1 MNLVIVE
8 SPAKAKTI
16 NKYLGDNYTVLASYG
31 HIRDL
36 PSKNG
41 SVDPENKFQMEWEI
55 DSFSKKYLK
64 EITDVAKD
72 SDKIILATD
81 PDREGEAIAW
91 HVKEFLDEKK
101 ILKDKKIE
109 RVVFNEIT
117 KKAVINGI
125 ENPRSLEGQLV
136 DAYMARRAL
145 DYLVGFN
152 ISPIL
157 WTKLP
162 GSKSAGRVQS
172 VALRL
177 LTERE
182 HEIEVFNPEEF
193 WTINVNFIT
202 SSKNILTSSISELNG
217 EKIEKFSFRNKED
230 VNNAIS
236 KIKEKKYSIK
246 DITSKIYTR
255 NPSGPFTTSTLQ
267 QSASSK
273 LGFGASRTMQIAQR
287 LYQGIEID
295 GDTKGLITYMR
306 TDGTNIS
313 KEAIPLFRKYIE
325 ENYGDDYLPEQANN
339 YSGKKAKNAQ
349 EAHEAIRPTEIKNSP
364 ESIKK
369 YLSTDQ
375 YKLYDLIWSRAL
387 SSQMQ
392 PAKFDRKTILITSE
406 DGKNILK
413 SSGSTVK
420 FDGFLKL
427 QKIDE
432 NDDEKILPE
441 VSKGPIEIKEFNDEQ
456 HFTQP
461 PPRFSEASL
470 VKKLEELGIGR
481 PSTYASIISVIS
493 NRGYADIVNKRF
505 FPTDR
510 GKLLSAFLEKL
521 FSRYVDYDFTAK
533 LEDQLDDITSGKENW
548 IKVLDQFWI
557 DFNKN
562 VLNVKEKRTREVLDL
577 LNDSL
582 GKLIFDTDENGK
594 IDRKCKLCQT
604 GELSLKNSF
613 RGGAFIGCS
622 GYPECKFTRPL
633 SKIKASQQV
642 NLAEPKLIGKN
653 DIGKDIY
660 LKNGRF
666 GPYLQYE
673 LSDEEIENIKK
684 PKTKTKK
691 KKKEESNFKNVSIPK
706 GLDIENVDLDKAK
719 YLCSLPKIIGKHPD
733 LDKDITI
740 NVGRFGPYL
749 KCDNK
754 SARLESIDELFN
766 IGLNRA
772 ITLISEAKP
781 GRISSSIIKDLGE
794 HPEDKKPV
802 RIMKGQYGPYIK
814 YKSLNATIPEEK
826 DPAELTMEEAL
837 ILIEKRKEYDRSK
850 KRKKKMKLLIFIIL
864 ILNLCLSTSFSAEK
878 KDCSKF
884 KKFSKNH
891 IACKASNLKAGTK
904 NTAGKIKNKTGNIL
918 KVTTG
923 IFKKN

>member
-16 NKYLGDNYTVLASYG
+16 NKYLGDKYTVLASYG

-41 SVDPENKFQMEWEI
+41 SVDPKDKFKMIWEV

-64 EITDVAKD
+64 EITDVAKK
-72 SDKIILATD
+72 STKIILATD

-91 HVKEFLDEKK
+91 HVKEYLDEKK
-101 ILKDKKIE
+101 VLKDKKIE

-117 KKAVINGI
+117 KKAVTNGI
-125 ENPRSLEGQLV
+125 ENPRNIESNLV

-182 HEIEVFNPEEF
+182 HQIEQFIPKEF
-193 WTINVNFIT
+193 WTLQIDFKTVKGDILNSNVIKINNNKIDKFYF
-202 SSKNILTSSISELNG
+202 KNKNEIN
-217 EKIEKFSFRNKED
+217 R
-230 VNNAIS
+230 AIDE
-236 KIKEKKYSIK
+236 IKTKKYEIT
-246 DITSKIYTR
+246 DIDSKIYTR
-255 NPSGPFTTSTLQ
+255 NPMGPFTTSMLQ
-267 QSASSK
+267 QTASSK

-287 LYQGIEID
+287 LYQGIDID
-295 GDTKGLITYMR
+295 GDTVGLITYMR

-313 KEAIPLFRKYIE
+313 KDAIGDFREYIKK
-325 ENYGDDYLPEQANN
+325 NYGNDYLPLTPNN

-349 EAHEAIRPTEIKNSP
+349 EAHEAIRPTDINRTPDKM
-364 ESIKK
+364 KK
-369 YLSTDQ
+369 SLSTDQ
-375 YKLYDLIWSRAL
+375 IKLYELIWSRAL
-387 SSQMQ
+387 SSQMEA
-392 PAKFDRKTILITSE
+392 AKFDRKTITISSQDKLNE
-406 DGKNILK
+406 FRC
-413 SSGSTVK
+413 SGSIIK
-420 FDGFLKL
+420 FDGYLKL
-427 QKIDE
+427 TKID
-432 NDDEKILPE
+432 NDEEEKILPN
-441 VSKGPIEIKEFNDEQ
+441 VKKGLVEASNFIDEQ

-461 PPRFSEASL
+461 PPRYSEASL

-493 NRGYADIVNKRF
+493 NRGYADIINKRF

-521 FSRYVDYDFTAK
+521 FSKYVDYGFTAG
-533 LEDQLDDITSGKENW
+533 LEEQLDDITSGKEEW
-548 IKVLDQFWI
+548 IKVLDNFWR
-557 DFNKN
+557 DFNTN

-577 LNDSL
+577 LNESL
-582 GKLIFDTDENGK
+582 GALIFESDENGS
-594 IDRKCKLCQT
+594 INRKCKLCET

-622 GYPECKFTRPL
+622 NYPECKFTRPL
-633 SKIKASQQV
+633 SKSKANEQIT
-642 NLAEPKLIGKN
+642 LAEPKLIGKN
-653 DIGKDIY
+653 NNGKDIY

-673 LSDEEIENIKK
+673 QLEEEIENKK
-684 PKTKTKK
+684 KTKRRKK
-691 KKKEESNFKNVSIPK
+691 SEGDNFKNVSIPK
-706 GLDIENVDLDKAK
+706 GIEINNIDLDKALF
-719 YLCSLPKIIGKHPD
+719 LCSLPKILGQHPENG
-733 LDKDITI
+733 KDITV
-740 NVGRFGPYL
+740 NSGRFGPYL
-749 KCDNK
+749 KCENK
-754 SARLESIDELFN
+754 SARLENVEELFT

-772 ITLISEAKP
+772 VSLIAEAKP
-781 GRISSSIIKDLGE
+781 GRISSSLIKDIGE

-802 RIMKGQYGPYIK
+802 RVMKGQYGPYIK

-826 DPAELTMEEAL
+826 DPTELTMEEAL
-837 ILIEKRKEYDRSK
+837 ILIEKRREYDRN
-850 KRKKKMKLLIFIIL
+850 KKKG
-864 ILNLCLSTSFSAEK
+864 K
-878 KDCSKF
+878 K
-884 KKFSKNH
+884 
-891 IACKASNLKAGTK
+891 
-904 NTAGKIKNKTGNIL
+904 
-918 KVTTG
+918 
-923 IFKKN
+923 

>member
-16 NKYLGDNYTVLASYG
+16 NKYLGTNYTVLASYG

-41 SVDPENKFQMEWEI
+41 SVDPEDKFKMIWEV

-64 EITDVAKD
+64 EIADVAKN
-72 SDKIILATD
+72 SEKIILATD

-91 HVKEFLDEKK
+91 HVKEYLDEKK
-101 ILKDKKIE
+101 LLKDKKIE

-117 KKAVINGI
+117 KKAVTNGI
-125 ENPRSLEGQLV
+125 ENPRNIEPNLV

-182 HEIEVFNPEEF
+182 HDIEQFKPEEF
-193 WTINVNFIT
+193 WTLNINFKT
-202 SSKNILTSSISELNG
+202 SKGDILNSNILLLND
-217 EKIEKFSFRNKED
+217 EKIEKFSFKNKED
-230 VNNAIS
+230 INQAIEVIKKS
-236 KIKEKKYSIK
+236 KYKIS
-246 DITSKIYTR
+246 DISSKIYSR
-255 NPSGPFTTSTLQ
+255 NPLGPFTTSTLQ
-267 QSASSK
+267 QTASSK

-287 LYQGIEID
+287 LYQGIDVE
-295 GDTKGLITYMR
+295 GDTVGLITYMR

-313 KEAIPLFRKYIE
+313 NDAVVDFRNFIQSS
-325 ENYGDDYLPEQANN
+325 YGDKYLPKEPNN

-349 EAHEAIRPTEIKNSP
+349 EAHEAIRPTDISRTP
-364 ESIKK
+364 DAMKK

-375 YKLYDLIWSRAL
+375 IKLYDLIWSRAL
-387 SSQMQ
+387 SSQMEA
-392 PAKFDRKTILITSE
+392 AKFDRKTITIVSDDNLNQF
-406 DGKNILK
+406 KC
-413 SSGSTVK
+413 SGSTIQ

-427 QKIDE
+427 TRIDDDE
-432 NDDEKILPE
+432 NEKILPDVNKDQ
-441 VSKGPIEIKEFNDEQ
+441 VSIDEFIDEQ

-461 PPRFSEASL
+461 PPRYSEASL

-493 NRGYADIVNKRF
+493 NRGYAEIINKRF

-521 FSRYVDYDFTAK
+521 FSKYVDYGFTAG
-533 LEDQLDDITSGKENW
+533 LEEQLDDITSGKEEW
-548 IKVLDQFWI
+548 IKVLDNFWK
-557 DFNKN
+557 DFNLN
-562 VLNVKEKRTREVLDL
+562 VSNVKEKRTREVLDL
-577 LNDSL
+577 LNESL
-582 GKLIFDTDENGK
+582 GELIFEADKEGK
-594 IDRKCKLCQT
+594 INRKCKLCDT

-622 GYPECKFTRPL
+622 NYPECKFTRPL
-633 SKIKASQQV
+633 SKAKANDQIA
-642 NLAEPKLIGKN
+642 LAEPKLIGQN
-653 DIGKDIY
+653 ENGKDIY

-673 LSDEEIENIKK
+673 KIVDELNDKK
-684 PKTKTKK
+684 KR
-691 KKKEESNFKNVSIPK
+691 KKKENDNLKNVSIPK
-706 GLDIENVDLDKAK
+706 GIEIDQIDLEKAK
-719 YLCSLPKIIGKHPD
+719 YLCSLPKVIGQHPD
-733 LDKDITI
+733 NGKDITI
-740 NVGRFGPYL
+740 NSGRFGPYL

-754 SARLESIDELFN
+754 SARLENVDELFT

-772 ITLISEAKP
+772 ITLIAEAKP
-781 GRISSSIIKDLGE
+781 GRISSSLIKDLGE
-794 HPEDKKPV
+794 HPDDKKPV

-826 DPAELTMEEAL
+826 DPTEITMEEAL
-837 ILIEKRKEYDRSK
+837 ILIEKRKEYDKS
-850 KRKKKMKLLIFIIL
+850 KRKGKK
-864 ILNLCLSTSFSAEK
+864 
-878 KDCSKF
+878 
-884 KKFSKNH
+884 
-891 IACKASNLKAGTK
+891 
-904 NTAGKIKNKTGNIL
+904 
-918 KVTTG
+918 
-923 IFKKN
+923 

>member
-16 NKYLGDNYTVLASYG
+16 NKYLGSDYTVLASYG

-41 SVDPENKFQMEWEI
+41 SVDPENKFKMIWEI

-64 EITDVAKD
+64 EITDSAKN

-91 HVKEFLDEKK
+91 HVREFLEEKK
-101 ILKDKKIE
+101 LLKDKKVE

-117 KKAVINGI
+117 KKAVTNGI
-125 ENPRSLEGQLV
+125 ENPREIEPHLV

-182 HEIEVFNPEEF
+182 HEIEIFKPDEF
-193 WTINVNFIT
+193 WTLNVIFEDKNNSKIT
-202 SSKNILTSSISELNG
+202 SNINLIDG
-217 EKIEKFSFRNKED
+217 KKIEKFSFKNKD
-230 VNNAIS
+230 DINVAI
-236 KIKEKKYSIK
+236 KQIQNKNYSIT
-246 DITSKIYTR
+246 DISSKVYTR

-267 QSASSK
+267 QTASSK

-287 LYQGIEID
+287 LYQGIDID
-295 GDTKGLITYMR
+295 GDTIGLITYMR

-313 KEAIPLFRKYIE
+313 KDAIDNFRNYIN
-325 ENYGDDYLPEQANN
+325 ENYGKEYLPSAPLN

-349 EAHEAIRPTEIKNSP
+349 EAHEAIRPTEITRNPDSL
-364 ESIKK
+364 KK

-375 YKLYDLIWSRAL
+375 YKLYNLIWSRAL
-387 SSQMQ
+387 SSQMES
-392 PAKFDRKTILITSE
+392 AKFDRKTITINSDDNL
-406 DGKNILK
+406 NIFK
-413 SSGSTVK
+413 ASGSVLK
-420 FDGFLKL
+420 FDGFLRL
-427 QKIDE
+427 TSSDDDNE
-432 NDDEKILPE
+432 NEKILPN
-441 VSKGPIEIKEFNDEQ
+441 VKKGDVKINEFIDEQ

-461 PPRFSEASL
+461 PPRYSEASL

-481 PSTYASIISVIS
+481 PSTYASIISVIA
-493 NRGYADIVNKRF
+493 NRGYADIENKRF

-521 FSRYVDYDFTAK
+521 FTKYVDYDFTAK

-548 IKVLDQFWI
+548 IHVLEQFWK
-557 DFNKN
+557 DFNLN
-562 VLNVKEKRTREVLDL
+562 VSNVKEKRTREVLDL
-577 LNDSL
+577 LNERL
-582 GKLIFDTDENGK
+582 GSLIFEVDKDGN
-594 IDRKCKLCQT
+594 IDRKCQLCDNGQ
-604 GELSLKNSF
+604 LSLKNSF
-613 RGGAFIGCS
+613 RGGAFIGCTN
-622 GYPECKFTRPL
+622 YPECKFTRPL
-633 SKIKASQQV
+633 SKSKAAQQLV
-642 NLAEPKLIGKN
+642 LAEPKLIGKN
-653 DIGKDIY
+653 DNGKEIF

-666 GPYLQYE
+666 GPYLQFE
-673 LSDEEIENIKK
+673 KEKIEEEIKSKK
-684 PKTKTKK
+684 RKKTKK
-691 KKKEESNFKNVSIPK
+691 KDDNLKNVSIPK
-706 GLDIENVDLDKAK
+706 GIDFKNIDIDKAK
-719 YLCSLPKIIGKHPD
+719 FLCSLPISLGKNPD
-733 LDKDITI
+733 NDKDITL

-749 KCDNK
+749 KCENK
-754 SARLESIDELFN
+754 SARLENVEELFS

-772 ITLISEAKP
+772 VTLIAEAKP
-781 GRISSSIIKDLGE
+781 GRISSSLIKDLGE

-802 RIMKGQYGPYIK
+802 RVMKGQYGPYIK

-826 DPAELTMEEAL
+826 DPTELTMEEAL
-837 ILIEKRKEYDRSK
+837 ILIEKRKEYDKTKKSK
-850 KRKKKMKLLIFIIL
+850 KRKAK
-864 ILNLCLSTSFSAEK
+864 
-878 KDCSKF
+878 
-884 KKFSKNH
+884 
-891 IACKASNLKAGTK
+891 
-904 NTAGKIKNKTGNIL
+904 
-918 KVTTG
+918 
-923 IFKKN
+923 

>member
-41 SVDPENKFQMEWEI
+41 SVDPENKFKMIWEI

-64 EITDVAKD
+64 EISEFAKK
-72 SDKIILATD
+72 SKKIILATD

-91 HVKEFLDEKK
+91 HVKEYLDEKK
-101 ILKDKKIE
+101 IIKDKIVE

-117 KKAVINGI
+117 KKAVSNGI
-125 ENPRSLEGQLV
+125 ENPRKIETQLV

-182 HEIEVFNPEEF
+182 HEIEVFKPDEF
-193 WTINVNFIT
+193 WSLNIIFSNQKKIEIT
-202 SSKNILTSSISELNG
+202 SSPYQIDNK
-217 EKIEKFSFRNKED
+217 KIEKFSFKNKED
-230 VNNAIS
+230 IIKTTNYLKNKSFEITDIS
-236 KIKEKKYSIK
+236 SKTYS
-246 DITSKIYTR
+246 R
-255 NPSGPFTTSTLQ
+255 NPQGPFTTSTLQ
-267 QSASSK
+267 QTSSSK
-273 LGFGASRTMQIAQR
+273 LGFSASRTMQIAQR
-287 LYQGIEID
+287 LYQGIDID
-295 GDTKGLITYMR
+295 GESVGLITYMR

-313 KEAIPLFRKYIE
+313 KDAIEFFRNKIK
-325 ENYGDDYLPEQANN
+325 DDYGIEYLPDNPISYE
-339 YSGKKAKNAQ
+339 GKKAKNAQ
-349 EAHEAIRPTEIKNSP
+349 EAHEAIRPTDINRTP
-364 ESIKK
+364 EKIKK

-375 YKLYDLIWSRAL
+375 EKLYNLIWSRAL
-387 SSQMQ
+387 SSQMSQ
-392 PAKFDRKTILITSE
+392 AKFDRTTISIISK
-406 DGKNILK
+406 DKKDILK
-413 SSGSTVK
+413 TSGSVLK
-420 FDGFLKL
+420 FDGYLKVY
-427 QKIDE
+427 KNEDR
-432 NDDEKILPE
+432 NDDEKILPNFE
-441 VSKGPIEIKEFNDEQ
+441 IGDVSIIDFKDEQ

-461 PPRFSEASL
+461 PPRYSEASL

-493 NRGYADIVNKRF
+493 NRGYAEIVNKRF
-505 FPTDR
+505 FPSDR

-521 FSRYVDYDFTAK
+521 FTKYVDYDFTAN
-533 LEDQLDDITSGKENW
+533 LENQLDEITSGKENW
-548 IKVLDQFWI
+548 IKVLNNFWK
-557 DFNKN
+557 DFNGN
-562 VLNVKEKRTREVLDL
+562 VLDVKEKRTREVLDL
-577 LNDSL
+577 LNESL
-582 GKLIFDTDENGK
+582 GSLIFDVDNNGK
-594 IDRKCKLCQT
+594 VNRECTLCT
-604 GELSLKNSF
+604 DGELSLKNSF

-622 GYPECKFTRPL
+622 NYPECKFTRPL
-633 SKIKASQQV
+633 SKIKAAQQL
-642 NLAEPKLIGKN
+642 NLSEPKLLGKRDN
-653 DIGKDIY
+653 GVDIL

-673 LSDEEIENIKK
+673 INDEDLIQ
-684 PKTKTKK
+684 KTKRGKK
-691 KKKEESNFKNVSIPK
+691 NKKDLNVKNVSIPK
-706 GLDIENVDLDKAK
+706 GLDAENLDLHKAK
-719 YLCSLPKIIGKHPD
+719 FLCSLPIVLGKNPD
-733 LDKDITI
+733 NDKDITL

-754 SARLESIDELFN
+754 SARLENVDEIFD

-781 GRISSSIIKDLGE
+781 GRISSSLIKDLGE

-826 DPAELTMEEAL
+826 DPEELTMEDAL
-837 ILIEKRKEYDRSK
+837 ILIEKRKEYDKSK
-850 KRKKKMKLLIFIIL
+850 RRK
-864 ILNLCLSTSFSAEK
+864 N
-878 KDCSKF
+878 
-884 KKFSKNH
+884 
-891 IACKASNLKAGTK
+891 
-904 NTAGKIKNKTGNIL
+904 
-918 KVTTG
+918 
-923 IFKKN
+923 